1 MQTNTVSIK
10 TICFTILLLSIHFC
24 SNAQLSINNELKTL
38 LFGKNKFADI
48 MQTVNNYYNQKNYN
62 DNPKLFSEFKKWNR
76 WAWYEARHLDVQRNF
91 VDVTQKNYDIA
102 KQITTARLN
111 RAAAAN
117 TGNWFS
123 LGPDNVVFP
132 GGNTS
137 IGIGRVDRIAFH
149 PTNPNII
156 FAGSPA
162 GGLWKTDDAGANWF
176 PISEYIPGLGVS
188 GIVVDKINPN
198 IIYVLTGNGD
208 DFSNSLPSNLYR
220 KSIGIMKTIDGGNTW
235 TQLPLPI
242 TSNNY
247 YGFKLIQMPTNNNIL
262 FAATSQG
269 LYKSIDA
276 GNSWIIV
283 SSFNVRVYDV
293 EISPSNPAI
302 VFYTTDD
309 YIYKS
314 RNFGGTFS
322 PILTSAYTPTYAVL
336 SALETAISV
345 SPNDPT
351 GLYVNFSG
359 SEQLYYSSDTGNT
372 FIRRNA
378 SSPPTKRYTNAF
390 TVNPLDANKILIG
403 NVNVNTSTD
412 GGVTFPITG
421 AAIHAD
427 MHDLQYSPINNI
439 LYAGTD
445 GGVYKSNDDGINWV
459 PLHNGMNTTMYYHMG
474 CKSSNTDLLL
484 AGSQDN
490 GMHFRNNSYVFNNIN
505 NGDGFDAKFLNNS
518 NVAFYSL
525 NAQIAKYTVSTNSAV
540 QSLIPPGA
548 ININDQAFF
557 FPHIEIHPTNDN
569 IIYAGYG
576 TSIFR
581 TITGGNIGSWTSVG
595 ASGSAGFGS
604 AGGLAVS
611 ANNPDRLYA
620 ANGTTLR
627 ISNDKGTTWA
637 IISGNTGWPTNGV
650 TITDIRSRK
659 SNADEIWV
667 TFGNYGGQKVLY
679 SSNAGTSWVNLTGS
693 LPDLPVYCIDYT
705 EDGDAYIGTDAG
717 VYFMDFAMND
727 WVQFSNGMPILP
739 VTELFVDINNNS
751 IKAATFGRG
760 IWKSELYSDCAPSL
774 NLAGT
779 SLGTN
784 FYQASGLIITTQ
796 SVTGSFGNNNKYR
809 SPTKIQFLPG
819 FNSKENSYVHAIIGD
834 CGQGVF
840 DRNSVLPKLS
850 NVNTSGPK
858 LIMQNVE

>member
-1 MQTNTVSIK
+1 MLTKIK
-10 TICFTILLLSIHFC
+10 NKKNIFITILFFNIHFLSI
-24 SNAQLSINNELKTL
+24 AQLPINNELKIL
-38 LFGKNKFADI
+38 LAGKNKFADI
-48 MQTVNNYYNQKNYN
+48 MQTTNNYYNQKNYTN
-62 DNPKLFSEFKKWNR
+62 NPKLFSEFKKWNR
-76 WAWYEARHLDVQRNF
+76 WAWYEARHLDIQGNF
-91 VDVTQKNYDIA
+91 VDATQKNYDVA
-102 KQITTARLN
+102 KQITTANLN
-111 RAAAAN
+111 RATAAN

-132 GGNTS
+132 GGS
-137 IGIGRVDRIAFH
+137 VSVGIGRVDRLAFH
-149 PTNPNII
+149 PTNPNIL

-188 GIVVDKINPN
+188 GIVVDKNNPN

-208 DFSNSLPSNLYR
+208 DFSNGLPSNLFR

-235 TQLPLPI
+235 RQLPLPI
-242 TSNNY
+242 PFYNY
-247 YGFKLIQMPTNNNIL
+247 YGFKLVQMPTNSNIL
-262 FAATSQG
+262 LAATSQG
-269 LYKSIDA
+269 LFRTIDA
-276 GNSWIIV
+276 GNSWVQV
-283 SSFNVRVYDV
+283 SNYNESVYDI

-302 VFYTTDD
+302 VFYTSSD

-314 RNFGGTFS
+314 RNFGVTFS
-322 PILTSAYTPTYAVL
+322 PILTSSYTPIYNNSLA
-336 SALETAISV
+336 SETAISV
-345 SPNDPT
+345 SPADPT

-359 SEQLYYSSDTGNT
+359 SDDLYYSNDTGST
-372 FIRRNA
+372 FSIRNA

-390 TVNPLDANKILIG
+390 TVNPLNASKILIG

-412 GGVTFPITG
+412 GGISFPITG

-427 MHDLQYSPINNI
+427 MHDLQYSPINNV

-445 GGVYKSNDDGINWV
+445 GGVYKSNDDGVNWS

-474 CKSSNTDLLL
+474 CKAGSNDLLL

-490 GMHFRNNSYVFNNIN
+490 GMHFRNNSYIFKNVNS
-505 NGDGFDAKFLNNS
+505 GDGFDAKFLNNS

-525 NAQIAKYTVSTNSAV
+525 NAQVAKYTVSTNSAV

-548 ININDQAFF
+548 TDVDDQAFF

-576 TSIFR
+576 TSVFR
-581 TITGGNIGSWTSVG
+581 STTGGNIGSWASVG

-637 IISGNTGWPTNGV
+637 NISGNAGWPTNGV

-659 SNADEIWV
+659 NNAEEIWV

-705 EDGDAYIGTDAG
+705 DDGDAYIGTDAG
-717 VYFMDFAMND
+717 VYFMDYAMND

-739 VTELFVDINNNS
+739 VTELFVDIINNS

-760 IWKSELYSDCAPSL
+760 IWKSELYSDCVPSL
-774 NLAGT
+774 NLVGT

-784 FYQASGLIITTQ
+784 FYQAAGLITTTQ

-809 SPTKIQFLPG
+809 SPSKIQFLPG
-819 FNSKENSYVHAIIGD
+819 FNSKENSYLHAIIGD
-834 CGQGVF
+834 CGQGVLN
-840 DRNSVLPKLS
+840 RNNVLPKLS
-850 NVNTSGPK
+850 HANTSAPK
-858 LIMQNVE
+858 QIIPNKE